1 MAKAKSKQNL
11 EIDPNIPEIIEIPPK
26 EYGIYNKENRVRIEN
41 IMKLINAQQKDIEE
55 IYSLYKLFINPNAR
69 TISTTG
75 CSSCGAST
83 PIKYWN
89 ELGTFYNKNKD
100 KFEN

>member
-41 IMKLINAQQKDIEE
+41 IMKLIIE
-55 IYSLYKLFINPNAR
+55 I
-69 TISTTG
+69 
-75 CSSCGAST
+75 
-83 PIKYWN
+83 
-89 ELGTFYNKNKD
+89 
-100 KFEN
+100 